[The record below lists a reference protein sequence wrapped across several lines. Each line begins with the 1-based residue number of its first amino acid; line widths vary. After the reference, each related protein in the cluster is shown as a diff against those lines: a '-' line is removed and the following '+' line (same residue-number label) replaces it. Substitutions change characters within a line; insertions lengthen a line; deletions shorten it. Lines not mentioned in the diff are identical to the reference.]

1 MTRGDKHRD
10 MSLAPSATST
20 QPVAAVNDIFDD
32 AAPRGTAPAELEM
45 YPAAGV
51 DGGRKKK
58 NKRKRNKKMEKER
71 CITVEAVLCK
81 SACKP
86 LERQR
91 V

>member
-51 DGGRKKK
+51 DGRRKKK
-58 NKRKRNKKMEKER
+58 NKRKRN
-71 CITVEAVLCK
+71 
-81 SACKP
+81 
-86 LERQR
+86 
-91 V
+91 